1 MTALSTPVDPTEL
14 HAQLS
19 VLVLEEDKEN
29 CGRKSGDENVQ
40 AAGGV
45 AKEIKS
51 TERDV
56 KGDTMVKSTNISMR
70 AEEFY
75 SVSGDVFCLL
85 IFSGVSRPKNS
96 VLLNMKDAIY
106 SLFTITRLRFT
117 TRYQPL

>member
-1 MTALSTPVDPTEL
+1 MVISSVGSSPGSSPRPENMTALSTPVDPTEL

-45 AKEIKS
+45 DKGIKS
-51 TERDV
+51 TESDV
-56 KGDTMVKSTNISMR
+56 KGDTMVKNTNISVS

-75 SVSGDVFCLL
+75 AVSGD
-85 IFSGVSRPKNS
+85 IFF
-96 VLLNMKDAIY
+96 AY
-106 SLFTITRLRFT
+106 
-117 TRYQPL
+117 